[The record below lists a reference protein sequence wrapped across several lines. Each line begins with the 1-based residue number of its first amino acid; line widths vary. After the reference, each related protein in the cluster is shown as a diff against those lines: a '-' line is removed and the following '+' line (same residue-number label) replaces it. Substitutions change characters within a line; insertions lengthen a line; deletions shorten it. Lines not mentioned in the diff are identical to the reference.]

1 MYAKNCNLVLSSH
14 NLLLMYG
21 HPINPSRPNINVVEF
36 PKSELKEFKIDMC
49 EQPYQRLDAKLND
62 YKNSKL
68 GTPQILSNGG
78 FFATSTGDSIFNI
91 ISNGKVY
98 SRDTSDN
105 RYRYGFGVATGK
117 TGETYNPYEIKYGNV
132 DEYFWRDFMTAYPV
146 LVNNGV
152 AITNDEL
159 NKNYSDINYKAYRN
173 SFGWTK
179 NQECFFFI
187 SIMEKCKLNVVRDCI
202 FELYPNVEYAFGLDG
217 GGSVDTYVDG
227 NIITP
232 DDYQRKLDNCIG
244 VWLRTDA
251 EREAENKPETMTIY
265 RCQLG
270 AWKNKT
276 YCENYL
282 KKVQALKTDVHDYS
296 DAYIRQEDGYWKIK
310 CGAFSV
316 YSNALKMK
324 NDLIA
329 HGFDCYITTY
339 YK

>member
-49 EQPYQRLDAKLND
+49 EQPYQKAQKKLES
-62 YKNSKL
+62 YKNTEL
-68 GTPQILSNGG
+68 GIPQFMSNAS
-78 FFATSTGDSIFNI
+78 FFATSTGESIFNI

-159 NKNYSDINYKAYRN
+159 NKNYSDINYGAHRN
-173 SFGWTK
+173 CFGWTK
-179 NQECFFFI
+179 NQECFFNI
-187 SIMEKCKLNVVRDCI
+187 SIEENCKLNVVRDCI
-202 FELYPNVEYAFGLDG
+202 FELYPDVEYAFGLDG
-217 GGSVDTYVDG
+217 GGSVAVYCDGKRFSDAGWERPIDTV
-227 NIITP
+227 
-232 DDYQRKLDNCIG
+232 LS
-244 VWLRTDA
+244 VWFRTDA
-251 EREAENKPETMTIY
+251 EREAENEVNENPPETDTPETPEEQYKIRY
-265 RCQLG
+265 AVQIG
-270 AWKNKT
+270 SFSKK
-276 YCENYL
+276 ENAERLLEEIKSKGY
-282 KKVQALKTDVHDYS
+282 
-296 DAYIRQEDGYWKIK
+296 DGYIYTK
-310 CGAFSV
+310 
-316 YSNALKMK
+316 YLPL
-324 NDLIA
+324 D
-329 HGFDCYITTY
+329 
-339 YK
+339 